1 MGSNPVGADCKRILD
16 LAGTLIVLAVVW
28 PIVLLI
34 GLIIRLTM
42 GRPILFRQVRP
53 GLGGRPFTLV
63 KFRTMTEDRS
73 SAVDPSN
80 DATRLTRVGTVLRR
94 YSLDELPQ
102 LWNIL
107 KGEMSL
113 VGPRPLLME
122 YLSQYTPEQARRHLM
137 KPGITGLTQVKGRN
151 ALTWEQK
158 FHWDIWYVDHWSLW
172 LDFRILWGTVEKVV
186 RREGINQQGHATV
199 EKFGVERR

>member
-1 MGSNPVGADCKRILD
+1 MGSNPVGAACKRILD

-28 PIVLLI
+28 PVMLVLALM
-34 GLIIRLTM
+34 IRLTM
-42 GRPILFRQVRP
+42 GRPIFFRQVRP

-73 SAVDPSN
+73 STVDPAT
-80 DATRLTRVGTVLRR
+80 DAVRLTKVGTVLRR
-94 YSLDELPQ
+94 FSLDELPQ
-102 LWNIL
+102 LWNVL

-122 YLSQYTPEQARRHLM
+122 YVSQYTPEQARRHLM

-172 LDFRILWGTVEKVV
+172 LDFRILWGTVEKVLG
-186 RREGINQQGHATV
+186 REGINQQGHATV